1 MIIIDEDMCKGCG
14 ICIEVCPKGVL
25 EISVTINRRGYYIP
39 VVKCAGDC
47 VCCRL
52 CEIICPDFA
61 IFREEFACH
70 ETE

>member
-25 EISVTINRRGYYIP
+25 EVSMKISARGYYIP
-39 VVKCAGDC
+39 LVKREEDCAI
-47 VCCRL
+47 CRL

-61 IFREEFACH
+61 IFREEFACE
-70 ETE
+70 ET

>member
-1 MIIIDEDMCKGCG
+1 MIIIDEEMCKGCS

-25 EISVTINRRGYYIP
+25 EISLVINRRGYYIP
-39 VVKCAGDC
+39 VVRDESAC
-47 VCCRL
+47 VVCRL

-61 IFREEFACH
+61 IFREEYACN